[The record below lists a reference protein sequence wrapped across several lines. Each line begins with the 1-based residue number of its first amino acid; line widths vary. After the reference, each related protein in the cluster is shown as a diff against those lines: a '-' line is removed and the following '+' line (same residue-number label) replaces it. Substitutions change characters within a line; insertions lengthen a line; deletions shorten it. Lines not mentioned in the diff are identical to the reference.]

1 MTGIPLGDVKFRIY
15 KTDAVYTTELAAP
28 TGGGDQLHA
37 TGGHKEGQMLWVNG
51 EWELK
56 HGYMVVLNSALSL
69 EDDQVYVDEVKK
81 SNETYSVMVCNK
93 TTAESLAAAS
103 GGTRPLQWEP
113 PRAQLGG
120 DQAS

>member
-1 MTGIPLGDVKFRIY
+1 V
-15 KTDAVYTTELAAP
+15 
-28 TGGGDQLHA
+28 
-37 TGGHKEGQMLWVNG
+37 
-51 EWELK
+51 
-56 HGYMVVLNSALSL
+56 VVLNSALSL

-103 GGTRPLQWEP
+103 GGTRPQWEP